1 MTLRQ
6 NKVAGTTDGPAVVGC
21 QGSGDRVL
29 HGVSVLVGVALAFS
43 AIRFD
48 VSLAELKDRLLN
60 ELGQCRPRRC
70 NHFELGIARVIA
82 TIDATGRLVIL

>member
-1 MTLRQ
+1 
-6 NKVAGTTDGPAVVGC
+6 
-21 QGSGDRVL
+21 
-29 HGVSVLVGVALAFS
+29 
-43 AIRFD
+43 
-48 VSLAELKDRLLN
+48 LKDRLLN